1 MLLCQRRV
9 AEHWRA
15 DAATVAAAAAAAI
28 KKDIMTELDI
38 HSNVS
43 FNIKKEQPSLGRI
56 IGLQGR
62 SPHRGQPGTRPPM
75 WTRIDPDVRGKNW
88 RPFACLLASGCSGSA
103 FAVEPNTRAPPLS
116 ASPERWMS
124 PLTAARRGALLFPP
138 PRGVFIQRLWNQ
150 V

>member
-15 DAATVAAAAAAAI
+15 DAAMAAAAAI
-28 KKDIMTELDI
+28 KEDIMTELDI

-43 FNIKKEQPSLGRI
+43 FNTKKEQPSLGRI

-62 SPHRGQPGTRPPM
+62 SHHRGRQGTRPPM
-75 WTRIDPDVRGKNW
+75 WTRVNPGVRGKNW
-88 RPFACLLASGCSGSA
+88 RPLACSLASGCSS
-103 FAVEPNTRAPPLS
+103 FTFAPPLS

-124 PLTAARRGALLFPP
+124 PLTAARRGASLFPP
-138 PRGVFIQRLWNQ
+138 QRGVFIQRLWNQ